1 MILCSSSFA
10 ISDGDTK
17 GRGWRIWRRRE
28 IISEMAS
35 CYNWMTTLIRTL
47 MSRWCNMHLLLPFN
61 TFRRVLLMF
70 IHILVAWAILW
81 RIHLYVFQVMI
92 RRFWASW
99 RTGTRKI
106 GRRNYITRSYIW
118 RLLYV
123 LFFNQKHLLLWI
135 GLLFFLDL
143 LWSIR
148 FISLM
153 SPNSLL
159 SINKLIIYCR
169 LSQDFWLI
177 VFSKYRKTGQLRGIL
192 SRCM

>member
-1 MILCSSSFA
+1 
-10 ISDGDTK
+10 
-17 GRGWRIWRRRE
+17 
-28 IISEMAS
+28 MAS
-35 CYNWMTTLIRTL
+35 LYNWMTTLIRTL
-47 MSRWCNMHLLLPFN
+47 MSGWCNVHLLLSFN

-81 RIHLYVFQVMI
+81 RIRLHDFQVMI
-92 RRFWASW
+92 HRLWPSWWA
-99 RTGTRKI
+99 GTRKI
-106 GRRNYITRSYIW
+106 GRRNYITRSYI
-118 RLLYV
+118 LSPLYV

-135 GLLFFLDL
+135 GLLFFLYL

-153 SPNSLL
+153 SLNSLL
-159 SINKLIIYCR
+159 RINMLIIYCR